1 MMTWVLAFF
10 LLTSLALYIWGVF
23 ESMVD
28 TSAPIPAPVDAA
40 FIIATS
46 TAIFAIF
53 LQAIK

>member
-10 LLTSLALYIWGVF
+10 ILTSLALYIWGVF

-40 FIIATS
+40 FIIATG